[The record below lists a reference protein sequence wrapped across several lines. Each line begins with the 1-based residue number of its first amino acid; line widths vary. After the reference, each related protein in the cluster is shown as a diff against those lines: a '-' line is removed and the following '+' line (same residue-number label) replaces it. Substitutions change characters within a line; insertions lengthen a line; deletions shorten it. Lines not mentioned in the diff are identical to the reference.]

1 MKPDIRSGIDVESVE
16 RIAKALNRSGDRLL
30 NRLFT
35 EEEVRYR
42 SDTEFLTGR
51 FAAKEAFFKALGTG
65 VSDGVRWHDLEVPA
79 QDGQP
84 LRVVVRGRSKELL
97 GSRRVFVSVSSTP
110 EKAAAF
116 VLIAGSEGQV

>member
-1 MKPDIRSGIDVESVE
+1 MKYGICSGIDVESVK

-35 EEEVRYR
+35 EEEANHR

-65 VSDGVRWHDLEVPA
+65 VSNGVRWHDLEVPA
-79 QDGQP
+79 QDTHP
-84 LRVVVRGRSKELL
+84 LRVNVRGRSKELL
-97 GSRRVFVSVSSTP
+97 GSRRVLVSISSTP